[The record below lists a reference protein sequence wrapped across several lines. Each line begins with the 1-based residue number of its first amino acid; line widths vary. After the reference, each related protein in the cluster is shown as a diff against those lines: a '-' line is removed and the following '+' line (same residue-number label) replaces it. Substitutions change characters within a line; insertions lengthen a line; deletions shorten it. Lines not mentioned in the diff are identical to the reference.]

1 MNLLLSPIFLFLT
14 FAVKRL
20 NLVER
25 LSISQNIK
33 ELLIFFKSTF
43 NNETDLQFFINI
55 LSLSFFSIN
64 LMIALS
70 LSDMYLDALFL

>member
-25 LSISQNIK
+25 PSISQNIK